1 MVLFGISDKIATMAI
16 SCLLGENYISIKYNN
31 EMYIVY
37 LHLESLKR
45 RIPTG
50 RLGKEYWEAN
60 WLEYQVILVSRIKLL
75 TI

>member
-50 RLGKEYWEAN
+50 RLGKEY
-60 WLEYQVILVSRIKLL
+60 
-75 TI
+75 